1 MKVTLISSL
10 LAIWQSSLA
19 QVPVTHQLQVQADTV
34 RYKVEA
40 FKLADVLHVST
51 MDSVQNF
58 NSPQKYEGKL
68 ISFVLATGD
77 QQVTVGHSHGKVL
90 TQRVALTSGSLTKY
104 IQIRFLGDIS
114 AHFST
119 DYQQQFKGK
128 VTYEI
133 PETFEL
139 ANIAMALT
147 EVGQKDP
154 NMIEQAGAYFARVQ
168 HHFSPVTQHPLILRL
183 NQELK
188 TGGNNFYNGVRQNAY
203 IMALNPQGTPTQR
216 GIYEAMWPGVNDMAE
231 HADQWADFVQQ
242 SGFRKFYQDNQPFY
256 QQDIATVRRLLP
268 VKQMQTWLESQ
279 FPGIV
284 YNGQKVIISP
294 LISGDHATQKFTD
307 QGYRECLMFICDA
320 ESYNQKTNSDAQIA
334 GLYSG
339 IVFTEIDHN
348 YVNPTSDKHLMAINE
363 AFNDRQKWT
372 KQGVSDHYG
381 SAYEVFNEYM
391 THSLHLLYIND
402 RYPADV
408 YQKVRTDRV
417 RLNADQRGFYRFEA
431 FLNELQRLYKT
442 KGPTQTVADLYTPL
456 LAWAKRVP

>member
-1 MKVTLISSL
+1 MKIALISSL
-10 LAIWQSSLA
+10 LAISQSSLA
-19 QVPVTHQLQVQADTV
+19 QVPITHRLQVQGDTL

-40 FKLADVLHVST
+40 FKLTDVLHFST

-58 NSPQKYEGKL
+58 NSPQKYEGKR

-77 QQVTVGHSHGKVL
+77 QQITVGHRNGKVL
-90 TQRVALTSGSLTKY
+90 TQRIALTSGSLTKY

-114 AHFST
+114 AHFSA
-119 DYQQQFKGK
+119 DYQQQFQGK
-128 VTYEI
+128 VTCEI

-154 NMIEQAGAYFARVQ
+154 NMIEQSGDYFSRVQ
-168 HHFSPVTQHPLILRL
+168 HYFAPVTKHPLILRL
-183 NQELK
+183 NQQLK

-203 IMALNPQGTPTQR
+203 IMALNPQGMPTQV
-216 GIYEAMWPGVNDMAE
+216 GIYAAMWPGVNDMAE

-242 SGFRKFYQDNQPFY
+242 SGFRQFYQANQPFY

-284 YNGQKVIISP
+284 YNGQKVIFSP

-307 QGYRECLMFICDA
+307 QDYQECLMFICDA
-320 ESYNQKTNSDAQIA
+320 KGYDHKTYSDAQIE

-348 YVNPTSDKHLMAINE
+348 FVNPTSDKHLTAINE

-372 KQGVSDHYG
+372 RKGDSDHYG
-381 SAYEVFNEYM
+381 SAYDVFNEYM

-402 RYPADV
+402 RYSADV
-408 YQKVRTDRV
+408 YQLVRADRIK
-417 RLNADQRGFYRFEA
+417 LNADQRGFYRIEA
-431 FLNELQRLYKT
+431 FLNELQRLYKA
-442 KGPTQTVADLYTPL
+442 KGPTQTVADLYIPL
-456 LAWAKRVP
+456 LAWAKRVE

>member
-1 MKVTLISSL
+1 MKIALISSL
-10 LAIWQSSLA
+10 LAIFQYALA
-19 QVPVTHQLQVQADTV
+19 QVPITYKLPVQDDTV

-40 FKLADVLHVST
+40 FKLTDVIHFST

-77 QQVTVGHSHGKVL
+77 QQITVGHSNGKVL
-90 TQRVALTSGSLTKY
+90 TQRIALTSGPLTKY

-114 AHFST
+114 AHFSAA
-119 DYQQQFKGK
+119 YQQQFQGK

-147 EVGQKDP
+147 EVGQQDP
-154 NMIEQAGAYFARVQ
+154 NLVEQAGGYFARVQ
-168 HHFSPVTQHPLILRL
+168 QHFSLVTKHPLIVRL
-183 NQELK
+183 NQQLK
-188 TGGNNFYNGVRQNAY
+188 TGGTNFYNGVRQNAY
-203 IMALNPQGTPTQR
+203 IMVLNQQSKPTQA
-216 GIYEAMWPGVNDMAE
+216 GIYEAMWPGANDMAE

-242 SGFRKFYQDNQPFY
+242 SAFRQFYQDNQPFY

-268 VKQMQTWLESQ
+268 VKQMQTWLERQ

-284 YNGQKVIISP
+284 YNGQRVILSP

-307 QGYRECLMFICDA
+307 QGYQECLMFICDA
-320 ESYNQKTNSDAQIA
+320 KGYDQKTYSDAQIA

-348 YVNPTSDKHLMAINE
+348 FVNPISDKHLTEIND

-372 KQGVSDHYG
+372 KHGISDHYG

-391 THSLHLLYIND
+391 THSVHLLYIKYHYPSAIYELVRAD
-402 RYPADV
+402 RI
-408 YQKVRTDRV
+408 K
-417 RLNADQRGFYRFEA
+417 LNAGQRGFYRFEA
-431 FLNELQRLYKT
+431 FLAELQRLYAS
-442 KGPTQTVADLYTPL
+442 KGPSQTIADLYVPL
-456 LAWAKRVP
+456 LAWAKRVE